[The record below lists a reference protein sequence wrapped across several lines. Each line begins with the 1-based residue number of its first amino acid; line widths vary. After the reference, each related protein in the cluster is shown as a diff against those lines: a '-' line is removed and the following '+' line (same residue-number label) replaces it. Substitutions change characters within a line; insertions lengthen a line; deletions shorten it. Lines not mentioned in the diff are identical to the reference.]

1 MSSNLNRTASS
12 TSSNRHDG
20 EMNMMIIDSRQQL
33 WICSPIVGDDTAL
46 VYIVIGLYVVQ
57 FFFCFCLAL
66 HVNFHVGMRIGINR
80 LNSAI
85 YFCFFNQ
92 NDYKLHSRHDVA
104 STACLII
111 AHKYI
116 PRIREYNKM
125 PGYWWFQ
132 TRSIQHSYYY
142 YYYAK
147 YNALTQ
153 AD

>member
-1 MSSNLNRTASS
+1 MFPNRWWWYSPGIH
-12 TSSNRHDG
+12 RHR
-20 EMNMMIIDSRQQL
+20 IIC
-33 WICSPIVGDDTAL
+33 CSL
-46 VYIVIGLYVVQ
+46 
-57 FFFCFCLAL
+57 FCFCLALL

-153 AD
+153 AGKRIRMDDWRKHFEILSKLKKKRIVSCV

>member
-1 MSSNLNRTASS
+1 
-12 TSSNRHDG
+12 
-20 EMNMMIIDSRQQL
+20 MNMFPNRWWWYSPGIHRHRIT
-33 WICSPIVGDDTAL
+33 ICCSI
-46 VYIVIGLYVVQ
+46 
-57 FFFCFCLAL
+57 FFCFCLAL

-153 AD
+153 AGKRIRRDDWRKHFEILSKLKKKRIVSCV